1 MAMKIVYFDLPGWVG
16 VAICLRISLS
26 LRGDIL
32 HLNIKK
38 KKKNNKIICKMTI
51 AMLTQIIN
59 R

>member
-38 KKKNNKIICKMTI
+38 TNKK
-51 AMLTQIIN
+51 Q
-59 R
+59 